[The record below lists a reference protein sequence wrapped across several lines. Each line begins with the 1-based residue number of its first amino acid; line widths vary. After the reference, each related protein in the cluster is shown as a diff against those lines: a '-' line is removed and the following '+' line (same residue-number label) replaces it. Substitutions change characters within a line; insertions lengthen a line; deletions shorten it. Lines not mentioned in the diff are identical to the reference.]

1 MREPP
6 DRAVGSCHGIVSM
19 FERFARS
26 WELAKASAA
35 VLRSDRELLIL
46 PIVAGICALIVSA
59 AFIVPA
65 FVTGILGDVTGTG
78 QEGPESVALY
88 VWLFVFY
95 VVQYFVILFFNTALV
110 GAALERLRGGD
121 PTLGSAI
128 ALAASRIGAI
138 AGYAVI
144 AATVGVVLRFIGE
157 RLGPIGRI
165 VEGVLGVAWT
175 VTTFLVVPVIAAR
188 GLGPIAAV
196 KESASLLRRSW
207 GENIIGS
214 AGIGLVFGLMI
225 FAIAIVGF
233 GLTGVLVADRDMALI
248 GWAIAAVTV
257 VALCIVW
264 VYAAALGAVYS
275 AAVYSFATS
284 GTAPRGFD
292 PGLLSAAFRAKKG

>member
-1 MREPP
+1 M
-6 DRAVGSCHGIVSM
+6 M

-26 WELAKASAA
+26 WALAKASAA
-35 VLRSDRELLIL
+35 VLRSDRELLVL
-46 PIVAGICALIVSA
+46 PVVAGICALIVSA

-65 FVTGILGDVTGTG
+65 FVTGVLGDVTGTG
-78 QEGPESVALY
+78 REEPEPAALY

-138 AGYAVI
+138 AGYAII

-157 RLGPIGRI
+157 RLGPVGRI

-188 GLGPIAAV
+188 GLGPVAAV
-196 KESASLLRRSW
+196 KESAALLRRSW

-214 AGIGLVFGLMI
+214 AGIGLVFGLLI
-225 FAIAIVGF
+225 FAIAVAGF
-233 GLTGVLVADRDMALI
+233 GLAGVLAADRSLAPA
-248 GWAIAAVTV
+248 GWAVGALTV
-257 VALCIVW
+257 VALCIIW

-284 GTAPRGFD
+284 GTAPRGFE
-292 PGLLSAAFRAKKG
+292 PGLLSAAFRTRKS